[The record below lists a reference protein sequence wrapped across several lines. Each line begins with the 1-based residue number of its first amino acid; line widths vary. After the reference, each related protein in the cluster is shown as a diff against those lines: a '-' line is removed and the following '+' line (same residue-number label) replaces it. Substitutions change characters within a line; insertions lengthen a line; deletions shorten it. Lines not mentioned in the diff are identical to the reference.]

1 MEGLIDSHN
10 ERMDGVVNEIGWDGE
25 IDYFD

>member
-1 MEGLIDSHN
+1 MEGFIDSHN
-10 ERMDGVVNEIGWDGE
+10 ERMDAVVNEVGWDGE